1 MCIDKEYTIENRTTI
16 YDNSNFKTAISNL
29 KEVTENNLFKLKYVI
44 PYITTKHSIK
54 NTKIF
59 DGNNMNLQ
67 ELPKRSTL
75 QVENII
81 VFQDEYGNY
90 IQLENYGRES
100 IILKYIV
107 INDRKDP
114 LNRFKYLLQSVENFL
129 MDFCYFIP
137 PLYIRFN
144 GKVIIG
150 PDNGK
155 DEFQRNLNFLQDE
168 FDFSILFVDKEPKTA
183 LLGRTHRYK
192 AIVKM

>member
-16 YDNSNFKTAISNL
+16 YDNSNFKTAVSNL
-29 KEVTENNLFKLKYVI
+29 KAVTENNLFKLKYVI
-44 PYITTKHSIK
+44 PYITTKHSIMT
-54 NTKIF
+54 TKTF
-59 DGNNMNLQ
+59 DENNLNLQ

-90 IQLENYGRES
+90 IQLENYGKES

-107 INDRKDP
+107 INDLKDP
-114 LNRFKYLLQSVENFL
+114 LNRFRYLLQSVENFL

-155 DEFQRNLNFLQDE
+155 DEFQRNLNFLQEEFGFNVIFMDE
-168 FDFSILFVDKEPKTA
+168 EPQTA

>member
-1 MCIDKEYTIENRTTI
+1 MYIDKEYTIENRTTI
-16 YDNSNFKTAISNL
+16 YDNSNFKTAVRNL
-29 KEVTENNLFKLKYVI
+29 KEVTENSLFKLKYVI
-44 PYITTKHSIK
+44 PYINTKHSIK
-54 NTKIF
+54 TTTIL
-59 DGNNMNLQ
+59 DGNKMDLQ
-67 ELPKRSTL
+67 ELPMRSTL

-114 LNRFKYLLQSVENFL
+114 LNQFRYLLQSVENFL

-150 PDNGK
+150 TNNGK
-155 DEFQRNLNFLQDE
+155 DEFQHNLNFLQEE
-168 FDFSILFVDKEPKTA
+168 FDFTVIYMDEEPMTA
-183 LLGRTHRYK
+183 LLGRPHRYK
-192 AIVKM
+192 PMNKI

>member
-1 MCIDKEYTIENRTTI
+1 MCIDKEYSIENRTTI
-16 YDNSNFKTAISNL
+16 YDNSNFKTAVSNL

-114 LNRFKYLLQSVENFL
+114 LNRFRYLLQSVENFL

-155 DEFQRNLNFLQDE
+155 DEFQRNLNFLQEEFGFNVIFMDE
-168 FDFSILFVDKEPKTA
+168 EPQTA
-183 LLGRTHRYK
+183 LLARPHRYK
-192 AIVKM
+192 PMVKI

>member
-16 YDNSNFKTAISNL
+16 YDNSNFKTAVSNL
-29 KEVTENNLFKLKYVI
+29 KAVTENNLFKLKYVI

-54 NTKIF
+54 TNKIF

-67 ELPKRSTL
+67 ELPNTSTL

-107 INDRKDP
+107 INDLKDP

-144 GKVIIG
+144 GKVMIG

-155 DEFQRNLNFLQDE
+155 DEFQRNLNFLKEE
-168 FDFSILFVDKEPKTA
+168 FEFSIHFVDEESQTA
-183 LLGRTHRYK
+183 LLARQHRYK
-192 AIVKM
+192 PLLKI

>member
-107 INDRKDP
+107 INDLKDP

-155 DEFQRNLNFLQDE
+155 DEFQRNIKFLQEEFGFNVIFMDE
-168 FDFSILFVDKEPKTA
+168 EPQTA
-183 LLGRTHRYK
+183 LIARRHRYRPM
-192 AIVKM
+192 VKI

>member
-1 MCIDKEYTIENRTTI
+1 MCIDKDYTIENRTTI
-16 YDNSNFKTAISNL
+16 YDNSNFKTAVSNL
-29 KEVTENNLFKLKYVI
+29 KAVTENNLFKLKYVI
-44 PYITTKHSIK
+44 PYITTKHSKIT
-54 NTKIF
+54 TKTF

-67 ELPKRSTL
+67 ELPNRSTL

-100 IILKYIV
+100 IILQYIV

-150 PDNGK
+150 HDNGK
-155 DEFQRNLNFLQDE
+155 DEFQRNLNFLQEEFGFTVIFMDE
-168 FDFSILFVDKEPKTA
+168 EPMTS
-183 LLGRTHRYK
+183 LLARPHRYK
-192 AIVKM
+192 PMVKI

>member
-1 MCIDKEYTIENRTTI
+1 MCIDKEYTVENRTTI
-16 YDNSNFKTAISNL
+16 YDNSNFKTAVSNL
-29 KEVTENNLFKLKYVI
+29 KAVTENNLFKLKYVI

-67 ELPKRSTL
+67 ELPNRSTL

-107 INDRKDP
+107 INDLKDP

-129 MDFCYFIP
+129 MDFCFFIP

-155 DEFQRNLNFLQDE
+155 DEFQRNLNFLQEEFGFTVIFMDE
-168 FDFSILFVDKEPKTA
+168 EPMTS
-183 LLGRTHRYK
+183 LLARQHRYK
-192 AIVKM
+192 PLVKI

>member
-16 YDNSNFKTAISNL
+16 YDNSNFKTAVSNL
-29 KEVTENNLFKLKYVI
+29 KAVTENNLFKLKYVI

-54 NTKIF
+54 TTKIF

-67 ELPKRSTL
+67 ELPNRSTL

-114 LNRFKYLLQSVENFL
+114 LNRFNYLLQSVENFL

-150 PDNGK
+150 PENGK
-155 DEFQRNLNFLQDE
+155 DEFQRNLNFLQEEFGFNVIFMDE
-168 FDFSILFVDKEPKTA
+168 EPQTA
-183 LLGRTHRYK
+183 LLARPHRYK
-192 AIVKM
+192 PILKI

>member
-16 YDNSNFKTAISNL
+16 YDNSNFKIAVSNL

-54 NTKIF
+54 NTKIYE
-59 DGNNMNLQ
+59 GNNMNLQ

-114 LNRFKYLLQSVENFL
+114 LSRFKYLLQSVENFL

-144 GKVIIG
+144 GKVIIAH
-150 PDNGK
+150 DNGK
-155 DEFQRNLNFLQDE
+155 DEFQRNLDFLQDE
-168 FDFSILFVDKEPKTA
+168 FGFNVIFMDEEPQTA
-183 LLGRTHRYK
+183 LIARRHRYRPM
-192 AIVKM
+192 VKI

>member
-144 GKVIIG
+144 GKVSIG

>member
-100 IILKYIV
+100 IILKFIV
-107 INDRKDP
+107 INDLKDP
-114 LNRFKYLLQSVENFL
+114 LNRFRYLLQSVENFL

-150 PDNGK
+150 SDNGK
-155 DEFQRNLNFLQDE
+155 DEFQRNLNFLQEE
-168 FDFSILFVDKEPKTA
+168 FGFSILFVDKEPKTA

>member
-1 MCIDKEYTIENRTTI
+1 MCIDNEYTIENRTTI
-16 YDNSNFKTAISNL
+16 YDNSNFKTAVSNL
-29 KEVTENNLFKLKYVI
+29 KAVTENNLFKLKYVI

-54 NTKIF
+54 TTRIF

-67 ELPKRSTL
+67 ELPNRSTL

-107 INDRKDP
+107 INDLKDP
-114 LNRFKYLLQSVENFL
+114 LNRLKYLLQSVENFL

-150 PDNGK
+150 PDNEK
-155 DEFQRNLNFLQDE
+155 NEFQRNLNFLQEEFGFTVIFMDE
-168 FDFSILFVDKEPKTA
+168 EPKTA
-183 LLGRTHRYK
+183 LLARPHRYRPM
-192 AIVKM
+192 VKI

>member
-1 MCIDKEYTIENRTTI
+1 MCIDKDYTIENRTTI
-16 YDNSNFKTAISNL
+16 YDNSNFKIAVSNL

-44 PYITTKHSIK
+44 PYITTKHSIMT
-54 NTKIF
+54 TKTF
-59 DGNNMNLQ
+59 DENNLNLQ

-90 IQLENYGRES
+90 IQLENYGKES

-107 INDRKDP
+107 INDLKDP
-114 LNRFKYLLQSVENFL
+114 LNRFRYLLQSVENFL

-155 DEFQRNLNFLQDE
+155 DEFQRNLNFLQEEFGFNVIFMDE
-168 FDFSILFVDKEPKTA
+168 EPQTA

>member
-16 YDNSNFKTAISNL
+16 YDNSNFKTAVSNL
-29 KEVTENNLFKLKYVI
+29 KEVTENNLFKLKYLI

-54 NTKIF
+54 TTKIF
-59 DGNNMNLQ
+59 DGNNMNQQ
-67 ELPKRSTL
+67 ELPKKSTL

-81 VFQDEYGNY
+81 VFQDENGNY
-90 IQLENYGRES
+90 IQLENYGKES

-114 LNRFKYLLQSVENFL
+114 LNRFRYLLQSVENFL

>member
-16 YDNSNFKTAISNL
+16 YDNSNFKTAVSNL

-44 PYITTKHSIK
+44 PYITTKHSMK
-54 NTKIF
+54 NTKIYEG
-59 DGNNMNLQ
+59 DNMNQ
-67 ELPKRSTL
+67 KELPKRRTL

-150 PDNGK
+150 PDIGNK
-155 DEFQRNLNFLQDE
+155 EFQRNLNFLQEEFGFTVIFMDE
-168 FDFSILFVDKEPKTA
+168 EPQTA
-183 LLGRTHRYK
+183 LLARLHRYK
-192 AIVKM
+192 PVVKI

>member
-1 MCIDKEYTIENRTTI
+1 MCIYKQYTIENRTII
-16 YDNSNFKTAISNL
+16 YDNSNFKIAVSNL
-29 KEVTENNLFKLKYVI
+29 KAVTENNLFKLKYVI

-54 NTKIF
+54 TTRIF

-67 ELPKRSTL
+67 ELPYRSTL
-75 QVENII
+75 HVENII
-81 VFQDEYGNY
+81 VFQDEYGNF

-114 LNRFKYLLQSVENFL
+114 LNRFRYLLQSVENFL

-150 PDNGK
+150 PDNEK
-155 DEFQRNLNFLQDE
+155 NEFQRNLNFLQEE
-168 FDFSILFVDKEPKTA
+168 FDFTVIFMDEEPMTA
-183 LLGRTHRYK
+183 LLVRRHRYK
-192 AIVKM
+192 PMVKI

>member
-16 YDNSNFKTAISNL
+16 YDNSNFKTAVSNL
-29 KEVTENNLFKLKYVI
+29 KAVTENNLFKLKYVI
-44 PYITTKHSIK
+44 PYITTKYSIK
-54 NTKIF
+54 TNKIF

-67 ELPKRSTL
+67 ELPNRSTL

-81 VFQDEYGNY
+81 VFQDDHGNY

-100 IILKYIV
+100 IILKYIA
-107 INDRKDP
+107 INDRIDP

-150 PDNGK
+150 PDNEK
-155 DEFQRNLNFLQDE
+155 NEFQRNLNFLQDE
-168 FDFSILFVDKEPKTA
+168 FDFSILYVDEEPKTA
-183 LLGRTHRYK
+183 LLVRRHRYK
-192 AIVKM
+192 PMVKI

>member
-16 YDNSNFKTAISNL
+16 YDNSNFKTAVSNL

-59 DGNNMNLQ
+59 DGNHKNLQ

-107 INDRKDP
+107 INDRKDH

-155 DEFQRNLNFLQDE
+155 DEFQRNLNFLKEE
-168 FDFSILFVDKEPKTA
+168 FEFSIHFVDEESQTA
-183 LLGRTHRYK
+183 LLARQHRYK
-192 AIVKM
+192 PIVKI

>member
-16 YDNSNFKTAISNL
+16 YDNSNFKTAVSNL

-54 NTKIF
+54 TTKIF

-100 IILKYIV
+100 IILKYIA
-107 INDRKDP
+107 INDRIDP

-129 MDFCYFIP
+129 LDFCYFIP

-150 PDNGK
+150 PDNEK
-155 DEFQRNLNFLQDE
+155 NEFQRNLNFLQEEFGFTVIFMDE
-168 FDFSILFVDKEPKTA
+168 EPQTA
-183 LLGRTHRYK
+183 LLGRRHRYRPM
-192 AIVKM
+192 VKI

>member
-16 YDNSNFKTAISNL
+16 YDNSNFKTAVSNL
-29 KEVTENNLFKLKYVI
+29 KAVTENNLFKLKYVI

-54 NTKIF
+54 TNKIF

-67 ELPKRSTL
+67 ELPNTSTL

-114 LNRFKYLLQSVENFL
+114 LNSFKYLLQSVENFL

-168 FDFSILFVDKEPKTA
+168 FDFSILYVDEEPQTA
-183 LLGRTHRYK
+183 LLGRRHRYRPM
-192 AIVKM
+192 VKI

>member
-1 MCIDKEYTIENRTTI
+1 MCIDKDYTIENRTTI
-16 YDNSNFKTAISNL
+16 YDNSNFKIAVSNL
-29 KEVTENNLFKLKYVI
+29 KEVTENNLFKLKYVL
-44 PYITTKHSIK
+44 PYITTKHSIMT
-54 NTKIF
+54 TKTF
-59 DGNNMNLQ
+59 DENNLNLQ

-90 IQLENYGRES
+90 IQLENYGKES

-107 INDRKDP
+107 INDLKDP
-114 LNRFKYLLQSVENFL
+114 LNRFRYLLQSVENFL

-155 DEFQRNLNFLQDE
+155 DEFQRNLNFLQEEFGFNVIFMDE
-168 FDFSILFVDKEPKTA
+168 EPQTA

>member
-16 YDNSNFKTAISNL
+16 YDNSNFKIAVSNL

-54 NTKIF
+54 NTKISE
-59 DGNNMNLQ
+59 GNNMNLQ

-144 GKVIIG
+144 GKVTIG
-150 PDNGK
+150 PENGK
-155 DEFQRNLNFLQDE
+155 DEFQRNLNFLKEE
-168 FDFSILFVDKEPKTA
+168 FEFSIHFVDEESQTA
-183 LLGRTHRYK
+183 LLARQHRYK
-192 AIVKM
+192 PLLKI

>member
-16 YDNSNFKTAISNL
+16 YDNSNFKTAVSNL
-29 KEVTENNLFKLKYVI
+29 KAVTENNLFKLKYVI
-44 PYITTKHSIK
+44 PYITTKYSIK
-54 NTKIF
+54 TTKTI
-59 DGNNMNLQ
+59 DGDNMNLQ

-114 LNRFKYLLQSVENFL
+114 LNRFRYLLQSVENFL

-150 PDNGK
+150 PGNGK
-155 DEFQRNLNFLQDE
+155 DEFQRNLNFLQEE
-168 FDFSILFVDKEPKTA
+168 FDFTVIFMDEEPQNA
-183 LLGRTHRYK
+183 LLARPHRYK

>member
-16 YDNSNFKTAISNL
+16 YDNSNFKIAVSNL

-67 ELPKRSTL
+67 ELPYRSTL
-75 QVENII
+75 HVENII